1 MRGLMEAKSEVDR
14 QGDPREVPSHPNPKT
29 FKSQA
34 ANPNLEDG
42 IGKGM

>member
-1 MRGLMEAKSEVDR
+1 MRGLMEAKSEVDK

-29 FKSQA
+29 FKPQA
-34 ANPNLEDG
+34 ANLDLGDG